1 MPVAHRRSA
10 ALSAPVAGALL
21 AGALLTG
28 CAGGT
33 SSASAVPQPA
43 PAPAAA
49 FHGEEPV
56 PVQAR
61 PSFVLRTTQGEAYD
75 FAERTAGRPTL
86 LYFGYT
92 NCPDECPTAMA
103 DISAALRSV
112 PAELGEQVEVVF
124 VTTDPD
130 RDTPQVLRRWLDTF
144 SPDVVGLLGTQAEVD
159 AAQLALDVPP
169 AKKAGPVPTLPGR
182 PDEHEH
188 EPGTAPHT
196 HEGPLGYGVGHVNV
210 IFAFD
215 SSDRLPVLYREGVRP
230 ADLAADLPLLAQG
243 ALS

>member
-1 MPVAHRRSA
+1 MPVVRRPAAA
-10 ALSAPVAGALL
+10 ALVLAGLLLSGCSTPASEAAAPQAAPV
-21 AGALLTG
+21 
-28 CAGGT
+28 
-33 SSASAVPQPA
+33 PA
-43 PAPAAA
+43 PA

-56 PVQAR
+56 PVRDR
-61 PSFVLRTTQGEAYD
+61 PSFVLRTTEGEPYD

-92 NCPDECPTAMA
+92 SCPDECPTAMA
-103 DISAALRSV
+103 DIATAVRSV
-112 PAELGEQVEVVF
+112 PAELREDVEVVF

-130 RDTPQVLRRWLDTF
+130 RDTPEVLRRWLDTY
-144 SPDVVGLLGTQAEVD
+144 STDAVGLLGSQAEVD

-169 AKKAGPVPTLPGR
+169 AEKGGPVPTLPGR

-188 EPGTAPHT
+188 APGTVPHT
-196 HEGPLGYGVGHVNV
+196 HDGPLGYGVGHANV

-215 SSDRLPVLYREGVRP
+215 STDRLPVLYREGVRP

-243 ALS
+243 ATS

>member
-1 MPVAHRRSA
+1 MPVARHR
-10 ALSAPVAGALL
+10 LTAPLAGALL

-28 CAGGT
+28 CASSTST
-33 SSASAVPQPA
+33 SSASTVPQPA
-43 PAPAAA
+43 PSPTAA

-56 PVQAR
+56 PVQDR
-61 PSFVLRTTQGEAYD
+61 PSFVLRTTDGEAYD

-92 NCPDECPTAMA
+92 SCPDECPTAMA
-103 DISAALRSV
+103 DIAAALRSV
-112 PAELGEQVEVVF
+112 PAELREQVEVVF

-130 RDTPQVLRRWLDTF
+130 RDTAPVLRQWLDTF
-144 SPDVVGLLGTQAEVD
+144 STDVVGLLGSQAEVD

-188 EPGTAPHT
+188 EQGTAPHT
-196 HEGPLGYGVGHVNV
+196 HEGPLGYGVGHANV

-215 SSDRLPVLYREGVRP
+215 STDRLPVLYREGVRP

-243 ALS
+243 ATS

>member
-1 MPVAHRRSA
+1 MPVVRRTVLA
-10 ALSAPVAGALL
+10 AVAL
-21 AGALLTG
+21 AVGLLTG
-28 CAGGT
+28 CGAAT
-33 SSASAVPQPA
+33 SSAGTTPQPA
-43 PAPAAA
+43 PVPSAA

-56 PVQAR
+56 PVPAR
-61 PSFVLRTTQGEAYD
+61 PSFTLRTTEGQRYD

-92 NCPDECPTAMA
+92 SCPDECPTAMA
-103 DISAALRSV
+103 DIATALRSV
-112 PAELGEQVEVVF
+112 PADLQEQVDVVF

-130 RDTPQVLRRWLDTF
+130 RDTAEVLRRWLDGF
-144 SPDVVGLLGTQAEVD
+144 SPSIVGLLGSQAEVD

-169 AKKAGPVPTLPGR
+169 AKKAGPVPTLPGK
-182 PDEHEH
+182 PDQHEH

-196 HEGPLGYGVGHVNV
+196 HEGPLGYGVGHANV

-215 SSDRLPVLYREGVRP
+215 STDRLPVLYREGVRP

-243 ALS
+243 ATS